1 MKKKTSFILL
11 AIILLALLLRLVVAV
26 YLGGDLEGV
35 QQERA
40 QDQVS
45 YHALAQSLLAGRGYS
60 FQQDYWYPGF
70 TRAGE
75 QTAHWSFLY
84 PLYLAGVYTV
94 FGHSPVAARVVQ
106 VIIIAILN
114 SWLLYR
120 LGRRL
125 AGEPAGLLSAA
136 LGAVYAY
143 FIYYDATLMTEAF
156 FTLGVLA
163 IFDLSLELAGIRGPG
178 GGAVSGRRLSLWLL
192 LGVVIGLTALL
203 RQTILLFLP
212 VWLAWVYWA
221 GIKQIRWYGPLVSI
235 GMVLVCILPWTLRN
249 YTLYGE
255 ILLLNSNSGFAL
267 FSANHPYH
275 GTQFIQDYAAPLPDD
290 LVALGLNEAQ
300 WNAALTQRGL
310 EFILADPQR
319 YLLLSLDRIPIFFN
333 AWFSPESRLASNL
346 MRVLSFGLYLPFFV
360 YGMVLSFRQAR
371 RFSLVYLFALVFS
384 AMHILIWASVRYRL
398 PIDAVMMPLAA
409 LAVLDLARRL
419 GERLPEKFPLKLKIA
434 EFTTSEN

>member
-1 MKKKTSFILL
+1 ML
-11 AIILLALLLRLVVAV
+11 
-26 YLGGDLEGV
+26 
-35 QQERA
+35 
-40 QDQVS
+40 
-45 YHALAQSLLAGRGYS
+45 LAQSLLAGRGYS

-163 IFDLSLELAGIRGPG
+163 IFDLSLELVGIRAPG
-178 GGAVSGRRLSLWLL
+178 KEAVSGRRLSLWLL

-221 GIKQIRWYGPLVSI
+221 GRKQIRWYGPLVSI
-235 GMVLVCILPWTLRN
+235 GMVLVCILPWTVRN

-333 AWFSPESRLASNL
+333 AWFSSESRLASNL
-346 MRVLSFGLYLPFFV
+346 MRVLSFGLYLPFFL
-360 YGMVLSFRQAR
+360 YGLVLSFRQAR